1 MTGLGLLMNSEW
13 QKGSG
18 RGGKRQ
24 FGQSR
29 TIWFCS
35 GLHHF
40 LGCPDLE
47 KPNSRNKVECV
58 VNLPTPD
65 MWQQVEKLAP
75 LTGKNPVPE
84 LKAKQFHFE
93 PEKFETANLTPLA
106 SDAAA
111 RLRLAAR

>member
-1 MTGLGLLMNSEW
+1 M
-13 QKGSG
+13 
-18 RGGKRQ
+18 
-24 FGQSR
+24 
-29 TIWFCS
+29 
-35 GLHHF
+35 
-40 LGCPDLE
+40 
-47 KPNSRNKVECV
+47 
-58 VNLPTPD
+58 VNLPTPN